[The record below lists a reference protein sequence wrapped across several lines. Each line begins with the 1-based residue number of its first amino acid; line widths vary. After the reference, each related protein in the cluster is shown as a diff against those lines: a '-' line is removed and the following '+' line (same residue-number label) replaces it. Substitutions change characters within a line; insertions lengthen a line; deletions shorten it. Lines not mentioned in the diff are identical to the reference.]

1 MDKKSY
7 IQISLI
13 VSVLIIISY
22 IYFIYFKNVEKKV
35 VTNIEQTDSPQ
46 LIKGSDDLITD
57 MTYLSEDN
65 KGNKYEIKSAY
76 GVISPKASNLIIMD
90 KVKAVIYLT
99 NGEKIFISSDKAN
112 YNDTNYDTTF
122 NGSVQMIYSEHFI
135 NAESLDLSFKNNM
148 ATLYNNV
155 KYKSEL
161 SNLSAD
167 KVLIDFLNKNTKI
180 EMNDENNKVL
190 VRSLIK
196 NGNN

>member
-22 IYFIYFKNVEKKV
+22 IYFIYFRNVEKKV
-35 VTNIEQTDSPQ
+35 VTTIEQTDSPQ

-76 GVISPKASNLIIMD
+76 GVISPEASNLIIMD

>member
-1 MDKKSY
+1 MDKKTY

-13 VSVLIIISY
+13 ISVLIIVSCV
-22 IYFIYFKNVEKKV
+22 YFFYFKNAEKKIV
-35 VTNIEQTDSPQ
+35 KTVEQTDGQ
-46 LIKGSDDLITD
+46 QVVKGSDDLITD

-65 KGNKYEIKSAY
+65 KGNKYEIKSEY
-76 GVISPKASNLIIMD
+76 SVISPKASNLIIMD
-90 KVKAVIYLT
+90 KVKAIIYLT
-99 NGEKIFISSDKAN
+99 NGEKIFISSNKAN
-112 YNDTNYDTTF
+112 YDETNNDTTF
-122 NGSVQMIYSEHFI
+122 NGSVQMIYSEHVV
-135 NAESLDLSFKNNM
+135 NADSLDLSFENSL

-161 SNLSAD
+161 STLSAD

-180 EMNDENNKVL
+180 EMNDANNKVL

>member
-135 NAESLDLSFKNNM
+135 NAESLDLSFKNNI

>member
-90 KVKAVIYLT
+90 KVKAVIYLI

-180 EMNDENNKVL
+180 EMNDENSKVL

>member
-22 IYFIYFKNVEKKV
+22 IYFIYFKSVEKKV
-35 VTNIEQTDSPQ
+35 VTTIEQTDSPQ

-190 VRSLIK
+190 VRSFIK

>member
-190 VRSLIK
+190 VRSFIK

>member
-180 EMNDENNKVL
+180 EMNDENSKVL

>member
-1 MDKKSY
+1 
-7 IQISLI
+7 
-13 VSVLIIISY
+13 
-22 IYFIYFKNVEKKV
+22 
-35 VTNIEQTDSPQ
+35 
-46 LIKGSDDLITD
+46 

-135 NAESLDLSFKNNM
+135 NAESLDLSFKNNI

>member
-1 MDKKSY
+1 MDKKTY

-13 VSVLIIISY
+13 ISVLIIVSCV
-22 IYFIYFKNVEKKV
+22 YFFYFKNAEKKIV
-35 VTNIEQTDSPQ
+35 KTVEQTDGQ
-46 LIKGSDDLITD
+46 QVVKGSDDLITD

-65 KGNKYEIKSAY
+65 KGNKYEIKSEY
-76 GVISPKASNLIIMD
+76 SVISPKASNLIIMD
-90 KVKAVIYLT
+90 KVKAIIYLT

-112 YNDTNYDTTF
+112 YKETNNDTTF
-122 NGSVQMIYSEHFI
+122 NGSVQMIYSEHVV
-135 NAESLDLSFKNNM
+135 NADSLDLSFKNSL

-161 SNLSAD
+161 STLSAD

-180 EMNDENNKVL
+180 EMNDANNKVL

>member
-1 MDKKSY
+1 
-7 IQISLI
+7 
-13 VSVLIIISY
+13 
-22 IYFIYFKNVEKKV
+22 
-35 VTNIEQTDSPQ
+35 
-46 LIKGSDDLITD
+46 
-57 MTYLSEDN
+57 
-65 KGNKYEIKSAY
+65 
-76 GVISPKASNLIIMD
+76 
-90 KVKAVIYLT
+90 
-99 NGEKIFISSDKAN
+99 
-112 YNDTNYDTTF
+112 
-122 NGSVQMIYSEHFI
+122 MIYSEHFI

-190 VRSLIK
+190 VRSFIK

>member
-1 MDKKSY
+1 MDKKTY

-13 VSVLIIISY
+13 ISVLIIVSCV
-22 IYFIYFKNVEKKV
+22 YFFYFKNAEKKIV
-35 VTNIEQTDSPQ
+35 KTVEQTDGQ
-46 LIKGSDDLITD
+46 QVVKGSDDLITD

-65 KGNKYEIKSAY
+65 KGNKYEIKSEY

-90 KVKAVIYLT
+90 KVKAIIYLT

-112 YNDTNYDTTF
+112 YKETNNDTTF
-122 NGSVQMIYSEHFI
+122 NGSVQMIYSEHVV
-135 NAESLDLSFKNNM
+135 NADSLDLSFKNSL

-161 SNLSAD
+161 STLSAD

-180 EMNDENNKVL
+180 EMNDANNKVL

>member
-22 IYFIYFKNVEKKV
+22 IYIIYFKNVEKKV

-180 EMNDENNKVL
+180 EMNDENSKVL

>member
-35 VTNIEQTDSPQ
+35 VTNIEETDSPQ

-180 EMNDENNKVL
+180 EMNDENSKVL

>member
-22 IYFIYFKNVEKKV
+22 IYFIYFKNFEKKV
-35 VTNIEQTDSPQ
+35 VTTIEQTDSPQ

-155 KYKSEL
+155 S
-161 SNLSAD
+161 S
-167 KVLIDFLNKNTKI
+167 LNFF
-180 EMNDENNKVL
+180 
-190 VRSLIK
+190 SLFK
-196 NGNN
+196 LYYLN

>member
-35 VTNIEQTDSPQ
+35 VTNIEQTDRPQ

-180 EMNDENNKVL
+180 EMNDENSKVL

>member
-57 MTYLSEDN
+57 MRYLSEDN

-180 EMNDENNKVL
+180 EMNDENSKVL

>member
-13 VSVLIIISY
+13 VTVLIIISY
-22 IYFIYFKNVEKKV
+22 IYFIYFKSVEKKV
-35 VTNIEQTDSPQ
+35 VTTIEQTDSPQ

>member
-22 IYFIYFKNVEKKV
+22 IYFIYFKNFEKKV
-35 VTNIEQTDSPQ
+35 VTTIEQTDSPQ

-190 VRSLIK
+190 VRSFIK